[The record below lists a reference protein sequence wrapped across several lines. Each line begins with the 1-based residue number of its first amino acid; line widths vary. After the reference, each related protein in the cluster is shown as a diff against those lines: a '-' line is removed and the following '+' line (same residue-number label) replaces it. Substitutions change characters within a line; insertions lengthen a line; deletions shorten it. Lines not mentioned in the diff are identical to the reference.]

1 MKKLICLCV
10 AVPLGGP
17 CRPYSVLSRRRLEGD
32 LERLE
37 LDALEFAEPIV
48 EVLVVLVVFDVDVGD
63 VLCDLA

>member
-1 MKKLICLCV
+1 
-10 AVPLGGP
+10 
-17 CRPYSVLSRRRLEGD
+17 LEGD